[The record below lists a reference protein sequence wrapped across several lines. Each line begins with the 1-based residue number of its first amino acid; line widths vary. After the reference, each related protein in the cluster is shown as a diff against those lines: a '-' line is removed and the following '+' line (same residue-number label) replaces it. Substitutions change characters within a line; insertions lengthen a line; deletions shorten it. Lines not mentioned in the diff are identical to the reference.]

1 MRPRVILDVAPRGL
15 LWRPNRRTCFGVG
28 GHSFLQLYRWLC
40 HNFRL
45 FYFCR
50 AAGLTHSSV
59 PSLII
64 SARTRSKAPDE
75 SCERFSSS

>member
-28 GHSFLQLYRWLC
+28 GHSFLQLDRWLC

-45 FYFCR
+45 FLLLSGSRPNALKR
-50 AAGLTHSSV
+50 AQLDHLCTHTLKG
-59 PSLII
+59 P
-64 SARTRSKAPDE
+64 
-75 SCERFSSS
+75 